1 MRSYDEGKEK
11 KRRQEKGEDEK
22 NYGKEKMQ
30 GKKGNETRE
39 EVINGGEG
47 KMDRGCDRK
56 KYQWKKQRKMK
67 KETKRQNTKGEKQ

>member
-11 KRRQEKGEDEK
+11 KGRQEKGEDER
-22 NYGKEKMQ
+22 NYEKEKMQ

-47 KMDRGCDRK
+47 KMDRGCDSNINGKNRE
-56 KYQWKKQRKMK
+56 R
-67 KETKRQNTKGEKQ
+67 